1 MRLVMNEPVER
12 MDRPYARRWWAL
24 LVLCLSLLIIVMANT
39 ALTVAAPDMT
49 RDLGLSSA
57 DLQWVIDGYTV
68 PYAALMLLLG
78 AIGDKYSRR
87 GALVLG
93 LVVFG
98 GGAVAGSLVGSSTGV
113 IAARAVMG
121 VGAALIMPAT
131 LSLLAATFPR
141 AERAKAI
148 VLWTATAGLA
158 IAAGPL
164 VAGALLENHGWSS
177 TFLINVPIAALAIV
191 GALVLVPPSKA
202 AHHNRIDYVGGL
214 LSVVWIGSL
223 VYMIIEGP
231 HFGWGVKAVTAAVVA
246 GAGLVLFVLWELR
259 HPRPVIDVRRF
270 ANRRFAGSNLAVA
283 LFFLAVFG
291 AFYYLTQ
298 HLQFVLGYDALDT
311 GVRMLPLAGAVFVGS
326 ALTGYLTPRIGMRF
340 TVTAGMVGGTVALAL
355 LTRVDASSSYGD
367 LVLPLVM
374 LGLAIGLA
382 LSPCTD
388 AIMGAFP
395 EAELGVGGAVNDTS
409 LELGGSLGIAIL
421 GSVLASSYSSHLA
434 DATAGSKLPAGALAT
449 AQDSVGAG
457 YAVAQGIGDKARQL
471 GEQAA
476 QSANAEQAAQLK
488 AQAGQ
493 LADGARQ
500 MADAVGSSFSDAVA
514 HTSLVGAVILG
525 VGTVLVAVLLPSKAR
540 TEAEAEIDADADAD
554 ADADTETETGVV
566 SETGAGSET
575 EAGAVSDTET
585 EAGSGTDA
593 DAGSEAGV
601 GAGVST
607 GAEAPAGKPAEAE
620 KPVGSEGASEGGT
633 EAGTV
638 TPRAAVS

>member
-1 MRLVMNEPVER
+1 MRLVMNEPAER

-49 RDLGLSSA
+49 ADLGLNSA

-93 LVVFG
+93 LVVFAG
-98 GGAVAGSLVGSSTGV
+98 GSVFGYLADSSTTV

-121 VGAALIMPAT
+121 AGAAMIMPAT
-131 LSLLAATFPR
+131 LSLLASTFPR

-148 VLWTATAGLA
+148 TLWTATAGLA

-164 VAGALLENHGWSS
+164 VAGALLADHGWSS
-177 TFLINVPIAALAIV
+177 TFLINVPIAVLAIL
-191 GALVLVPPSKA
+191 GAFALVPPSRSA
-202 AHHNRIDYVGGL
+202 DRGRIDYGGGL
-214 LSVVWIGSL
+214 LSVVWIAAL
-223 VYMIIEGP
+223 IYMIIEGP

-246 GAGLVLFVLWELR
+246 GAGLVAFVLWELR
-259 HPRPVIDVRRF
+259 HPRPLLDVRRF
-270 ANRRFAGSNLAVA
+270 THRGFAGSNLAVA

-311 GVRMLPLAGAVFVGS
+311 GLRMLPLAGAVFVGA
-326 ALTGYLTPRIGMRF
+326 ALTGFLTPRVGMKW
-340 TVTAGMVGGTVALAL
+340 TVTAGMVGGTAALAL
-355 LTRVDASSSYGD
+355 LTQVGAGSSYGD
-367 LVLPLVM
+367 FVAPLIV
-374 LGLAIGLA
+374 LGLSIGLA

-395 EAELGVGGAVNDTS
+395 ESELGVGGAVNDTS

-421 GSVLASSYSSHLA
+421 GSLLATSYSGHLSE
-434 DATAGSKLPAGALAT
+434 ATAGSKLPASSLSTAL
-449 AQDSVGAG
+449 DSVGAG

-471 GEQAA
+471 
-476 QSANAEQAAQLK
+476 AEQAAHTGDPQQAERLR

-493 LADGARQ
+493 LGGGARQ
-500 MADAVGSSFSDAVA
+500 MADAVGSAFSDAVA
-514 HTSLVGAVILG
+514 HTSLIGAVILG
-525 VGTVLVAVLLPSKAR
+525 IGTVVVALLLPGKEK
-540 TEAEAEIDADADAD
+540 TVAEPAD
-554 ADADTETETGVV
+554 ENKELE
-566 SETGAGSET
+566 S
-575 EAGAVSDTET
+575 AGA
-585 EAGSGTDA
+585 
-593 DAGSEAGV
+593 
-601 GAGVST
+601 
-607 GAEAPAGKPAEAE
+607 
-620 KPVGSEGASEGGT
+620 
-633 EAGTV
+633 
-638 TPRAAVS
+638 R

>member
-1 MRLVMNEPVER
+1 MRLVMTEPVER
-12 MDRPYARRWWAL
+12 MERPYARRWWAL

-49 RDLGLSSA
+49 KDLGLSSA

-98 GGAVAGSLVGSSTGV
+98 GGAVFGYLADSAATV

-148 VLWTATAGLA
+148 TLWTATAGLA
-158 IAAGPL
+158 IAAGPV
-164 VAGALLENHGWSS
+164 VAGALLRDHGWSS
-177 TFLINVPIAALAIV
+177 TFLINVPVAAV
-191 GALVLVPPSKA
+191 ALVAAFVLVPPSKA
-202 AHHNRIDYVGGL
+202 GHHDRIDYVGGV
-214 LSVVWIGSL
+214 LSVIWTAAL

-231 HFGWGVKAVTAAVVA
+231 HFGWGAKAVGAAVVA
-246 GAGLVLFVLWELR
+246 GVGLVAFVLWELR
-259 HPRPVIDVRRF
+259 HPRPILDVRRF
-270 ANRRFAGSNLAVA
+270 TARRFAGSNLAVA

-298 HLQFVLGYDALDT
+298 HLQFVLGYDALQT

-326 ALTGYLTPRIGMRF
+326 ALTALLTPRVGMKW
-340 TVTAGMVGGTVALAL
+340 TVGAGMAGGTVALAL
-355 LTRVDASSSYGD
+355 LTRVDAGSTYGD
-367 LVLPLVM
+367 FVAPLII

-395 EAELGVGGAVNDTS
+395 ESELGVGGAVNDTS

-421 GSVLASSYSSHLA
+421 GSLLATSYSDHLS
-434 DATAGSKLPAGALAT
+434 DATKGSKLPASALDT

-457 YAVAQGIGDKARQL
+457 YAVAQGIGEKAH
-471 GEQAA
+471 QAA
-476 QSANAEQAAQLK
+476 ARAQQATDPQQAAQLK
-488 AQAGQ
+488 QQAGE
-493 LADGARQ
+493 LASGARQ
-500 MADAVGSSFSDAVA
+500 MADAVGSAFSDAVA

-525 VGTVLVAVLLPSKAR
+525 VGTVLVAVLLPR
-540 TEAEAEIDADADAD
+540 HEAAAQEKEN
-554 ADADTETETGVV
+554 
-566 SETGAGSET
+566 
-575 EAGAVSDTET
+575 
-585 EAGSGTDA
+585 
-593 DAGSEAGV
+593 
-601 GAGVST
+601 
-607 GAEAPAGKPAEAE
+607 AE
-620 KPVGSEGASEGGT
+620 KELADSRTA
-633 EAGTV
+633 
-638 TPRAAVS
+638 

>member
-1 MRLVMNEPVER
+1 MRLVMTEPVER
-12 MDRPYARRWWAL
+12 TDRPYARRWWAL

-93 LVVFG
+93 LLVFG
-98 GGAVAGSLVGSSTGV
+98 GGAVFGYLAGSAATV

-148 VLWTATAGLA
+148 TLWTATAGLA
-158 IAAGPL
+158 IAAGPV
-164 VAGALLENHGWSS
+164 VAGALLRGHGWSS
-177 TFLINVPIAALAIV
+177 TFLINVPVAAVAIV
-191 GALVLVPPSKA
+191 GALVLVPPSRA
-202 AHHNRIDYVGGL
+202 GHHDRIDYVGGL
-214 LSVVWIGSL
+214 LSVLWTGAL

-231 HFGWGVKAVTAAVVA
+231 HFGWGAKAVAAAVVA
-246 GAGLVLFVLWELR
+246 GAGLVAFVLWELR
-259 HPRPVIDVRRF
+259 HPRPILDVRRF
-270 ANRRFAGSNLAVA
+270 TGRRFAGSNLAVA

-298 HLQFVLGYDALDT
+298 HLQFVLGYDALQT
-311 GVRMLPLAGAVFVGS
+311 GVRMLPLAGAVFAGS
-326 ALTGYLTPRIGMRF
+326 ALTGWLTPRVGMKW
-340 TVTAGMVGGTVALAL
+340 TVGAGMAGGTTALAL
-355 LTRVDASSSYGD
+355 LTRVDAGSGYGD
-367 LVLPLVM
+367 FVAPLLI

-395 EAELGVGGAVNDTS
+395 ESELGVGGAVNDTS

-421 GSVLASSYSSHLA
+421 GSLLATSYGDHLS
-434 DATAGSKLPAGALAT
+434 DATAGSGLPASALDT
-449 AQDSVGAG
+449 ARDSVGAG
-457 YAVAQGIGDKARQL
+457 YAVAQGIGEKAQ
-471 GEQAA
+471 QAA
-476 QSANAEQAAQLK
+476 ARAQQAGDPQQAAQLK
-488 AQAGQ
+488 QQAGE
-493 LADGARQ
+493 LAAGARQ
-500 MADAVGSSFSDAVA
+500 MADAVGSAFSDAVA

-525 VGTVLVAVLLPSKAR
+525 IGTVLVAVLLPGR
-540 TEAEAEIDADADAD
+540 
-554 ADADTETETGVV
+554 
-566 SETGAGSET
+566 
-575 EAGAVSDTET
+575 EAGAAQAATE
-585 EAGSGTDA
+585 ERELVDSA
-593 DAGSEAGV
+593 
-601 GAGVST
+601 
-607 GAEAPAGKPAEAE
+607 AE
-620 KPVGSEGASEGGT
+620 
-633 EAGTV
+633 
-638 TPRAAVS
+638 

>member
-12 MDRPYARRWWAL
+12 MERPYAKRWWAL

-49 RDLGLSSA
+49 QDLGLTSS

-98 GGAVAGSLVGSSTGV
+98 AGSVAGSLVGSSTGV

-121 VGAALIMPAT
+121 VGAAMIMPAT

-164 VAGALLENHGWSS
+164 VAGALLENHGWAS
-177 TFLINVPIAALAIV
+177 TFLINVPVAALAIA
-191 GALVLVPPSKA
+191 GALALVPPSKA
-202 AHHNRIDYVGGL
+202 ARHGRIDYAGGL
-214 LSVVWIGSL
+214 LSVVWTGAL
-223 VYMIIEGP
+223 VYMIIQGP
-231 HFGWGVKAVTAAVVA
+231 HFGWDAKAVGAAVVA
-246 GAGLVLFVLWELR
+246 GAGLIAFVAWELR
-259 HPRPVIDVRRF
+259 HPRPVLDVRRF
-270 ANRRFAGSNLAVA
+270 LDRGFAGSNLAVA

-298 HLQFVLGYDALDT
+298 HLQFVLGYDPFDT

-326 ALTGYLTPRIGMRF
+326 ALTGLLTPRLGMKV
-340 TVTAGMVGGTVALAL
+340 TVTAGMALGTLALAL
-355 LTRVDASSSYGD
+355 LTRVDAASGYGD
-367 LVLPLVM
+367 FVAPLVI
-374 LGLAIGLA
+374 LGVAIGLA

-395 EAELGVGGAVNDTS
+395 ESELGVGGAVNDTS
-409 LELGGSLGIAIL
+409 LELGGSLGIALL

-434 DATAGSKLPAGALAT
+434 DAAHGTGLPAAALET

-457 YAVAQGIGDKARQL
+457 YAVAQGVADKA
-471 GEQAA
+471 AHA
-476 QSANAEQAAQLK
+476 TAPEQAAQL
-488 AQAGQ
+488 AE
-493 LADGARQ
+493 GARR
-500 MADAVGSSFSDAVA
+500 MTEAVGSAFSDAVA
-514 HTSLVGAVILG
+514 HTSLVGAVILA
-525 VGTVLVAVLLPSKAR
+525 VGTVLVAVLLPGRTARAAAR
-540 TEAEAEIDADADAD
+540 TED
-554 ADADTETETGVV
+554 
-566 SETGAGSET
+566 
-575 EAGAVSDTET
+575 
-585 EAGSGTDA
+585 
-593 DAGSEAGV
+593 
-601 GAGVST
+601 
-607 GAEAPAGKPAEAE
+607 
-620 KPVGSEGASEGGT
+620 
-633 EAGTV
+633 
-638 TPRAAVS
+638 R

>member
-1 MRLVMNEPVER
+1 MRLVRTEPVEGTT
-12 MDRPYARRWWAL
+12 RPYARRWWAL

-49 RDLGLSSA
+49 QDLGLSSA

-98 GGAVAGSLVGSSTGV
+98 AGSVAGSLVGSATGV

-148 VLWTATAGLA
+148 TLWTATAGLA

-164 VAGALLENHGWSS
+164 VAGALLENHGWAS
-177 TFLINVPIAALAIV
+177 TFLINVPIAALAII

-202 AHHNRIDYVGGL
+202 GHHDRIDYVGGL
-214 LSVVWIGSL
+214 LSVVWIGAL

-231 HFGWGVKAVTAAVVA
+231 HFGWGVKAVTAAVAA
-246 GAGLVLFVLWELR
+246 GLGLVLFVGWELR
-259 HPRPVIDVRRF
+259 HPRPVLDVRRF
-270 ANRRFAGSNLAVA
+270 TQRRFAGSNLAVA

-311 GVRMLPLAGAVFVGS
+311 GLRMLPLAGAVFVGS
-326 ALTGYLTPRIGMRF
+326 ALTGYFTPRVGMKV
-340 TVTAGMVGGTVALAL
+340 TVTAGMVGGTAALAL
-355 LTRVDASSSYGD
+355 LSQVDSGSSYGSF
-367 LVLPLVM
+367 VAPLVV

-421 GSVLASSYSSHLA
+421 GSLLSTSYASHLT
-434 DATAGSKLPAGALAT
+434 DATNGSKLPAGALSQ

-457 YAVAQGIGDKARQL
+457 YQVAQAIGTQAQQL
-471 GEQAA
+471 AAQASQAA
-476 QSANAEQAAQLK
+476 SAGNTGQVAELK
-488 AQAGQ
+488 AQATQ
-493 LADGARQ
+493 LAQGARQ

-514 HTSLVGAVILG
+514 HTSLIGAVILG
-525 VGTVLVAVLLPSKAR
+525 VGTVLVAVLLPGKGSGDGGR
-540 TEAEAEIDADADAD
+540 TEE
-554 ADADTETETGVV
+554 TETEPE
-566 SETGAGSET
+566 SELESDSGPESE
-575 EAGAVSDTET
+575 
-585 EAGSGTDA
+585 SGA
-593 DAGSEAGV
+593 DAPAWSSKSSKSSKSSEA
-601 GAGVST
+601 SKSS
-607 GAEAPAGKPAEAE
+607 EES
-620 KPVGSEGASEGGT
+620 GSSESDDASELTRTG
-633 EAGTV
+633 
-638 TPRAAVS
+638 R

>member
-1 MRLVMNEPVER
+1 MRLVMNEPAER

-87 GALVLG
+87 GALALG

-98 GGAVAGSLVGSSTGV
+98 GGAVLGHLADSAAAV

-148 VLWTATAGLA
+148 TLWTATAGLA

-164 VAGALLENHGWSS
+164 VAGALLQDHGWSS
-177 TFLINVPIAALAIV
+177 TFLINVPVAAVALV
-191 GALVLVPPSKA
+191 GTFVLVPPSRA
-202 AHHNRIDYVGGL
+202 ARHGRIDYVGGL

-231 HFGWGVKAVTAAVVA
+231 HFGWDAKAVTAAAVA
-246 GAGLVLFVLWELR
+246 GVSLVAFVLWELR
-259 HPRPVIDVRRF
+259 HPRPVLDVRRF
-270 ANRRFAGSNLAVA
+270 GRRRFAGSNLAVA

-298 HLQFVLGYDALDT
+298 HLQFVLGYDALAT
-311 GVRMLPLAGAVFVGS
+311 GLRMLPLAGAVFAGS
-326 ALTGYLTPRIGMRF
+326 ALTGYLTPRVGMKW
-340 TVTAGMVGGTVALAL
+340 TVTAGMVGGTAALAL
-355 LTRVDASSSYGD
+355 LTRVDGSSGYGD
-367 LVLPLVM
+367 LVAPLVI

-395 EAELGVGGAVNDTS
+395 ESELGVGGAVNDTS

-421 GSVLASSYSSHLA
+421 GSLLSTSYAQHLS
-434 DATAGSKLPAGALAT
+434 DATAGSGLPAGALST

-457 YAVAQGIGDKARQL
+457 YAVAQGIGEKARKL
-471 GEQAA
+471 AAQAA
-476 QSANAEQAAQLK
+476 RATDPQQAAQLK
-488 AQAGQ
+488 AQAGG
-493 LADGARQ
+493 LAEGAQR
-500 MADAVGSSFSDAVA
+500 MKDAVGSSFSDAVA

-525 VGTVLVAVLLPSKAR
+525 VGTLAVALLLPRGTAR
-540 TEAEAEIDADADAD
+540 DEQPAEEAKEL
-554 ADADTETETGVV
+554 
-566 SETGAGSET
+566 
-575 EAGAVSDTET
+575 
-585 EAGSGTDA
+585 
-593 DAGSEAGV
+593 V
-601 GAGVST
+601 GAL
-607 GAEAPAGKPAEAE
+607 
-620 KPVGSEGASEGGT
+620 
-633 EAGTV
+633 
-638 TPRAAVS
+638 

>member
-1 MRLVMNEPVER
+1 MALVMRQPVEE
-12 MDRPYARRWWAL
+12 MEQPYGRRWWAL
-24 LVLCLSLLIIVMANT
+24 GVLCLSLLIIVMANT

-49 RDLGLSSA
+49 KDLGLSSS

-98 GGAVAGSLVGSSTGV
+98 AGSVAGSLVDSSTGV

-121 VGAALIMPAT
+121 FGAAMIMPAT

-164 VAGALLENHGWSS
+164 VAGALLEDHGWAS
-177 TFLINVPIAALAIV
+177 TFLINVPVAVLAV
-191 GALVLVPPSKA
+191 LGAFVLIPPSKA
-202 AHHNRIDYVGGL
+202 GHHDRIDYVGGL
-214 LSVVWIGSL
+214 LSVVWTGALI
-223 VYMIIEGP
+223 YMIIQGP
-231 HFGWGVKAVTAAVVA
+231 HFGWDAKAISAAVVA
-246 GAGLVLFVLWELR
+246 GVGLLAFVGWELR
-259 HPRPVIDVRRF
+259 HPHPILNVRRF
-270 ANRRFAGSNLAVA
+270 LDRRFAGSNLAVA

-298 HLQFVLGYDALDT
+298 HLQFVLGYNPLET

-326 ALTGYLTPRIGMRF
+326 ALTGFLTPRIGMKI
-340 TVTAGMVGGTVALAL
+340 TVSAGMVAGTVALAL
-355 LTRVDASSSYGD
+355 LTRVDAGSSYGD
-367 LVLPLVM
+367 FVAPLIV

-395 EAELGVGGAVNDTS
+395 ESELGVGGAVNDTS

-421 GSVLASSYSSHLA
+421 GSVLASSYSSNLA
-434 DATAGSKLPAGALAT
+434 DAARASGAKLPDGTLDT

-457 YAVAQGIGDKARQL
+457 YAVAQGIGDQARATAEKAAHAGSQ
-471 GEQAA
+471 Q
-476 QSANAEQAAQLK
+476 QAAQLK
-488 AQAGQ
+488 GQAEQ
-493 LADGARQ
+493 LAQGAHR
-500 MADAVGSSFSDAVA
+500 MADAVGSAFSDAVS
-514 HTSLVGAVILG
+514 HTSLIGAAILG
-525 VGTVLVAVLLPSKAR
+525 VGTVLVAVLLPRKGRDETAPR
-540 TEAEAEIDADADAD
+540 TSEEPAPREAAE
-554 ADADTETETGVV
+554 
-566 SETGAGSET
+566 
-575 EAGAVSDTET
+575 
-585 EAGSGTDA
+585 
-593 DAGSEAGV
+593 
-601 GAGVST
+601 
-607 GAEAPAGKPAEAE
+607 PQPQ
-620 KPVGSEGASEGGT
+620 
-633 EAGTV
+633 
-638 TPRAAVS
+638 R

>member
-1 MRLVMNEPVER
+1 MRLVMNEPVDT

-87 GALVLG
+87 GALLLG

-98 GGAVAGSLVGSSTGV
+98 GGAVAGSLVGSSIGV

-121 VGAALIMPAT
+121 VGAAMIMPAT

-164 VAGALLENHGWSS
+164 VAGALLRDHGWAS
-177 TFLINVPIAALAIV
+177 TFLINVPIAAVAIV

-202 AHHNRIDYVGGL
+202 ERHGRIDYVGGV
-214 LSVVWIGSL
+214 LSVVWVGAL

-231 HFGWGVKAVTAAVVA
+231 HFGWGAKAVTAAVVA
-246 GAGLVLFVLWELR
+246 GVALVGFVVWELR
-259 HPRPVIDVRRF
+259 HPRPVLDVRRF
-270 ANRRFAGSNLAVA
+270 ADRRFAGSNLAVA

-298 HLQFVLGYDALDT
+298 DLQFVLGYDAWET

-326 ALTGYLTPRIGMRF
+326 ALTGYLTPRIGMRI

-355 LTRVDASSSYGD
+355 LTRIDAGSGYGD
-367 LVLPLVM
+367 FVPPLVI

-395 EAELGVGGAVNDTS
+395 ESELGVGGAVNDTS
-409 LELGGSLGIAIL
+409 LELGGSLGIALL
-421 GSVLASSYSSHLA
+421 GSVLAGSYSSHLA
-434 DATAGSKLPAGALAT
+434 DASRGTELPGDALST

-457 YAVAQGIGDKARQL
+457 YAVAQRI
-471 GEQAA
+471 GEQAQQLAEKA
-476 QSANAEQAAQLK
+476 QGASDPQQAAQWK

-493 LADGARQ
+493 LADGARA
-500 MADAVGSSFSDAVA
+500 MADAVGASFSDAVA
-514 HTSLVGAVILG
+514 HTSVVGAVILG
-525 VGTVLVAVLLPSKAR
+525 VGTVVVGVLLPGR
-540 TEAEAEIDADADAD
+540 R
-554 ADADTETETGVV
+554 G
-566 SETGAGSET
+566 GA
-575 EAGAVSDTET
+575 AGAVGAAGL
-585 EAGSGTDA
+585 EAPVESGA
-593 DAGSEAGV
+593 DVVSAGV
-601 GAGVST
+601 G
-607 GAEAPAGKPAEAE
+607 GK
-620 KPVGSEGASEGGT
+620 G
-633 EAGTV
+633 
-638 TPRAAVS
+638 

>member
-1 MRLVMNEPVER
+1 MNEPTER

-49 RDLGLSSA
+49 ADLGLNSA

-93 LVVFG
+93 LVVFAG
-98 GGAVAGSLVGSSTGV
+98 GSVFGYLADSSTTV

-121 VGAALIMPAT
+121 AGAAMIMPAT
-131 LSLLAATFPR
+131 LSLLASTFPR

-148 VLWTATAGLA
+148 TLWTATAGLA

-164 VAGALLENHGWSS
+164 VAGALLADHGWSS
-177 TFLINVPIAALAIV
+177 TFLINVPIAILAIL
-191 GALVLVPPSKA
+191 GAFVLVPPSKA
-202 AHHNRIDYVGGL
+202 ADRGRIDYGGGL
-214 LSVVWIGSL
+214 LSVVWIAAL

-246 GAGLVLFVLWELR
+246 GAALVAFVLWELR
-259 HPRPVIDVRRF
+259 HPRPLLDVRRF
-270 ANRRFAGSNLAVA
+270 TNRGFAGSNLAVA

-311 GVRMLPLAGAVFVGS
+311 GLRMLPLAGAVFVGA
-326 ALTGYLTPRIGMRF
+326 ALTGFLTPRVGMKW
-340 TVTAGMVGGTVALAL
+340 TVTAGMVGGTAALAL
-355 LTRVDASSSYGD
+355 LTQVDSGSSYGD
-367 LVLPLVM
+367 FVAPLVV
-374 LGLAIGLA
+374 LGLSIGLA

-395 EAELGVGGAVNDTS
+395 ESELGVGGAVNDTS

-421 GSVLASSYSSHLA
+421 GSLLATSYSGHLS
-434 DATAGSKLPAGALAT
+434 DATAGSKLPASSLST

-471 GEQAA
+471 
-476 QSANAEQAAQLK
+476 AEQAAHTGDPQQAERLR
-488 AQAGQ
+488 AQAEQ
-493 LADGARQ
+493 LGGGARQ

-514 HTSLVGAVILG
+514 HTSLIGAVILG
-525 VGTVLVAVLLPSKAR
+525 IGTVVVALLLPGKEK
-540 TEAEAEIDADADAD
+540 TLEEPAEENK
-554 ADADTETETGVV
+554 ELE
-566 SETGAGSET
+566 S
-575 EAGAVSDTET
+575 AGA
-585 EAGSGTDA
+585 
-593 DAGSEAGV
+593 
-601 GAGVST
+601 
-607 GAEAPAGKPAEAE
+607 
-620 KPVGSEGASEGGT
+620 
-633 EAGTV
+633 
-638 TPRAAVS
+638 R

>member
-1 MRLVMNEPVER
+1 MRLVLTEPAEE

-57 DLQWVIDGYTV
+57 DLQWVIDAYTV

-78 AIGDKYSRR
+78 AIGDTCSRR

-98 GGAVAGSLVGSSTGV
+98 GGAVFGSLADSATTV
-113 IAARAVMG
+113 IVARAVMG

-148 VLWTATAGLA
+148 TLWTATAGLA
-158 IAAGPL
+158 IAAGPV
-164 VAGALLENHGWSS
+164 VAGALLKSHGWAS
-177 TFLINVPIAALAIV
+177 TFLINVPVAVVALLAAF
-191 GALVLVPPSKA
+191 VLVPPSKA
-202 AHHNRIDYVGGL
+202 GHDKPIDYIGGL

-231 HFGWGVKAVTAAVVA
+231 HFGWDTKAVTAAVVA
-246 GAGLVLFVLWELR
+246 AAGLLAFVLWELR
-259 HPRPVIDVRRF
+259 HPHPILDVRRF
-270 ANRRFAGSNLAVA
+270 TARRFAGANLAVA

-298 HLQFVLGYDALDT
+298 HLQFVLGYGPLDT
-311 GVRMLPLAGAVFVGS
+311 GVRMLPLAGAVFVGA
-326 ALTGYLTPRIGMRF
+326 ALTGYLTPRVGMKW
-340 TVTAGMVGGTVALAL
+340 TVTAGMAGGTAALAL
-355 LTRVDASSSYGD
+355 LTRVDGTSAYGD
-367 LVLPLVM
+367 LVLPLIV

-388 AIMGAFP
+388 AIMGSFP
-395 EAELGVGGAVNDTS
+395 ESDLGVGGAVNDTS

-421 GSVLASSYSSHLA
+421 GSLLSTTYSDRLA
-434 DATAGSKLPAGALAT
+434 DAVSGSELPASALAT

-457 YAVAQGIGDKARQL
+457 YAVAQGIGDKAREL
-471 GEQAA
+471 AAQAA
-476 QSANAEQAAQLK
+476 QATDLQQAAQLK

-493 LADGARQ
+493 LAQGARQ
-500 MADAVGSSFSDAVA
+500 MADAVGTSFADAVA
-514 HTSLVGAVILG
+514 HTSLVGAIVLG
-525 VGTVLVAVLLPSKAR
+525 VGTVAVGLLLPLGAGKNAAR
-540 TEAEAEIDADADAD
+540 SAEGAQPEGEVKPVGGETERVARSERTDEV
-554 ADADTETETGVV
+554 TETKKSKKSEETA
-566 SETGAGSET
+566 ETKK
-575 EAGAVSDTET
+575 
-585 EAGSGTDA
+585 TDA
-593 DAGSEAGV
+593 D
-601 GAGVST
+601 GAG
-607 GAEAPAGKPAEAE
+607 GEEAAETKEPA
-620 KPVGSEGASEGGT
+620 
-633 EAGTV
+633 
-638 TPRAAVS
+638 RDAAN

>member
-1 MRLVMNEPVER
+1 MRLVMTEPVER
-12 MDRPYARRWWAL
+12 TDRPYARRWWAL

-93 LVVFG
+93 LLVFG
-98 GGAVAGSLVGSSTGV
+98 GGAVFGYLADSAATV

-148 VLWTATAGLA
+148 TLWTATAGLA
-158 IAAGPL
+158 IAAGPV
-164 VAGALLENHGWSS
+164 VAGALLKHHGWAS
-177 TFLINVPIAALAIV
+177 TFLINVPIAAV
-191 GALVLVPPSKA
+191 ALVAAFVLVPPSKA
-202 AHHNRIDYVGGL
+202 GHHDRIDYVGGL
-214 LSVVWIGSL
+214 LSVLWVGAL

-231 HFGWGVKAVTAAVVA
+231 HFGWDAKAVTAAVVA
-246 GAGLVLFVLWELR
+246 GAGLVAFVLWELR
-259 HPRPVIDVRRF
+259 HPRPILDVRRF
-270 ANRRFAGSNLAVA
+270 TSRRFAGSNLAVA

-298 HLQFVLGYDALDT
+298 HLQFVLGYDALAT

-326 ALTGYLTPRIGMRF
+326 ALTGYLTPRVGMKW
-340 TVTAGMVGGTVALAL
+340 TVTAGMVGGTAALAL
-355 LTRVDASSSYGD
+355 LTRVDGASSYGD
-367 LVLPLVM
+367 FVAPLII

-395 EAELGVGGAVNDTS
+395 ESELGVGGAVNDTS

-421 GSVLASSYSSHLA
+421 GSLLSTSYSGHLS
-434 DATAGSKLPAGALAT
+434 DATAGSKLPADALST

-471 GEQAA
+471 AAQAA
-476 QSANAEQAAQLK
+476 HTTDPQQAAQLK
-488 AQAGQ
+488 AQATQ
-493 LADGARQ
+493 LAQGAGQ
-500 MADAVGSSFSDAVA
+500 MKDAVGSSFADAVA

-525 VGTVLVAVLLPSKAR
+525 AGTLLVAFLLPRGTAR
-540 TEAEAEIDADADAD
+540 EEEPAQEVKDL
-554 ADADTETETGVV
+554 V
-566 SETGAGSET
+566 
-575 EAGAVSDTET
+575 
-585 EAGSGTDA
+585 GSG
-593 DAGSEAGV
+593 V
-601 GAGVST
+601 N
-607 GAEAPAGKPAEAE
+607 
-620 KPVGSEGASEGGT
+620 
-633 EAGTV
+633 
-638 TPRAAVS
+638 

>member
-1 MRLVMNEPVER
+1 MRLVKNEPVER
-12 MDRPYARRWWAL
+12 MEGPYPRRWWAL

-93 LVVFG
+93 LLVFG
-98 GGAVAGSLVGSSTGV
+98 GGAVAGYLAGSAGAV

-141 AERAKAI
+141 RERAKAI
-148 VLWTATAGLA
+148 TLWTATAGLA
-158 IAAGPL
+158 IAAGPV
-164 VAGALLENHGWSS
+164 VAGALLRDHGWAS
-177 TFLINVPIAALAIV
+177 TFLINVPIAAVAIV
-191 GALVLVPPSKA
+191 AAFVLVPPSKA
-202 AHHNRIDYVGGL
+202 GHHDRIDYVGGL
-214 LSVVWIGSL
+214 LSVIWTGAL

-231 HFGWGVKAVTAAVVA
+231 HFGWGAKAVTAAVVA
-246 GAGLVLFVLWELR
+246 GVGLIAFVLWELR
-259 HPRPVIDVRRF
+259 HPRPILDVRRF
-270 ANRRFAGSNLAVA
+270 TERRFAGSNLAVA

-326 ALTGYLTPRIGMRF
+326 ALTGYLTPRVGMKW
-340 TVTAGMVGGTVALAL
+340 TVSAGMVGGTAALAL
-355 LTRVDASSSYGD
+355 LTRVDAGSSYGD
-367 LVLPLVM
+367 FVAPLII

-388 AIMGAFP
+388 AIMGSFP

-421 GSVLASSYSSHLA
+421 GSLLGTSYSDHLA
-434 DATAGSKLPAGALAT
+434 DATRGGRLPADALAT

-457 YAVAQGIGDKARQL
+457 YAVAQGIGDKARAL
-471 GEQAA
+471 AEQAA
-476 QSANAEQAAQLK
+476 HASSPQQAAQLK
-488 AQAGQ
+488 AQAQQ
-493 LADGARQ
+493 LAEGAGQ
-500 MADAVGSSFSDAVA
+500 MSHAVGSSFADAVA

-525 VGTVLVAVLLPSKAR
+525 AGTVLVAVLLPRRDKAR
-540 TEAEAEIDADADAD
+540 AEQPEQ
-554 ADADTETETGVV
+554 EKEPQL
-566 SETGAGSET
+566 S
-575 EAGAVSDTET
+575 
-585 EAGSGTDA
+585 
-593 DAGSEAGV
+593 DAG
-601 GAGVST
+601 
-607 GAEAPAGKPAEAE
+607 
-620 KPVGSEGASEGGT
+620 
-633 EAGTV
+633 
-638 TPRAAVS
+638 

>member
-1 MRLVMNEPVER
+1 MNRPVEE
-12 MDRPYARRWWAL
+12 MKQPYARRWWAL

-49 RDLGLSSA
+49 KDLGLSSS

-98 GGAVAGSLVGSSTGV
+98 AGSVAGSLVDSSGGV

-121 VGAALIMPAT
+121 FGAAMIMPAT

-164 VAGALLENHGWSS
+164 VAGALLQNHGWAS
-177 TFLINVPIAALAIV
+177 TFLINVPIAVVAII
-191 GALVLVPPSKA
+191 GAFVLVPPSKA
-202 AHHNRIDYVGGL
+202 GHSNRIDYVGGA
-214 LSVVWIGSL
+214 LSVIWTGAL
-223 VYMIIEGP
+223 VYMIIQGP
-231 HFGWGVKAVTAAVVA
+231 HFGWDAKAISAAVVA
-246 GAGLVLFVLWELR
+246 GVGLLAFVAWELR
-259 HPRPVIDVRRF
+259 HPHPILNVRRF
-270 ANRRFAGSNLAVA
+270 LDRRFAGSNLAVA

-298 HLQFVLGYDALDT
+298 HLQFVLGYNPLET

-326 ALTGYLTPRIGMRF
+326 ALTGYLTPRIGMKI
-340 TVTAGMVGGTVALAL
+340 TVSAGMVAGTVALAL

-367 LVLPLVM
+367 FVAPLII

-395 EAELGVGGAVNDTS
+395 ESELGVGGAVNDTS

-421 GSVLASSYSSHLA
+421 GSVLASSYSSKLA
-434 DATAGSKLPAGALAT
+434 DAASASGTKLPDGTLET

-457 YAVAQGIGDKARQL
+457 YAVAQGIGDKAHEVA
-471 GEQAA
+471 GQAA
-476 QSANAEQAAQLK
+476 KATSPEQAAQLK
-488 AQAGQ
+488 GQAEQ
-493 LADGARQ
+493 LAQGAGK
-500 MADAVGSSFSDAVA
+500 MADAVGSAFSDSVA
-514 HTSLVGAVILG
+514 HTSLVGAAILG
-525 VGTVLVAVLLPSKAR
+525 VGTVLVAVLLPRKSAS
-540 TEAEAEIDADADAD
+540 AADAAEPVPED
-554 ADADTETETGVV
+554 
-566 SETGAGSET
+566 GAARER
-575 EAGAVSDTET
+575 E
-585 EAGSGTDA
+585 
-593 DAGSEAGV
+593 
-601 GAGVST
+601 
-607 GAEAPAGKPAEAE
+607 PQ
-620 KPVGSEGASEGGT
+620 
-633 EAGTV
+633 
-638 TPRAAVS
+638 R

>member
-1 MRLVMNEPVER
+1 MRLVMTEPVER
-12 MDRPYARRWWAL
+12 MERPYARRWWAL

-49 RDLGLSSA
+49 QDLDLSSA

-98 GGAVAGSLVGSSTGV
+98 SGAVFGYLADSAATV

-148 VLWTATAGLA
+148 TLWTATAGLA
-158 IAAGPL
+158 IAAGPV
-164 VAGALLENHGWSS
+164 VAGALLRDHGWSS
-177 TFLINVPIAALAIV
+177 TFLINVPIALVAI
-191 GALVLVPPSKA
+191 AAAFVLVPPSRA
-202 AHHNRIDYVGGL
+202 GHHDRIDYVGGL
-214 LSVVWIGSL
+214 LSVIWTGAL

-231 HFGWGVKAVTAAVVA
+231 HFGWNAKAIGAAVTAGV
-246 GAGLVLFVLWELR
+246 GLVAFVLWELR
-259 HPRPVIDVRRF
+259 HPRPILDVRRF
-270 ANRRFAGSNLAVA
+270 AGRRFAGSNLAVA

-298 HLQFVLGYDALDT
+298 HLQFVLGYDALET

-326 ALTGYLTPRIGMRF
+326 ALTGWLTPRVGMKW
-340 TVTAGMVGGTVALAL
+340 TVSAGMVGGTAALAL
-355 LTRVDASSSYGD
+355 LTRVDAGSGYGD
-367 LVLPLVM
+367 FVAPLII

-395 EAELGVGGAVNDTS
+395 ESELGVGGAVNDTS

-421 GSVLASSYSSHLA
+421 GSLLATSYGDHLS
-434 DATAGSKLPAGALAT
+434 DATAGSKLPASALDT

-457 YAVAQGIGDKARQL
+457 YAVAQGIGEKAHQV
-471 GEQAA
+471 AA
-476 QSANAEQAAQLK
+476 QAQQASDPHQAAQLK
-488 AQAGQ
+488 QQAGE
-493 LADGARQ
+493 LAAGARQ
-500 MADAVGSSFSDAVA
+500 MADAVGSAFSDAVA
-514 HTSLVGAVILG
+514 HTSLVGAVVLG
-525 VGTVLVAVLLPSKAR
+525 VGTVLVAVLLPRHESP
-540 TEAEAEIDADADAD
+540 
-554 ADADTETETGVV
+554 
-566 SETGAGSET
+566 
-575 EAGAVSDTET
+575 
-585 EAGSGTDA
+585 
-593 DAGSEAGV
+593 
-601 GAGVST
+601 
-607 GAEAPAGKPAEAE
+607 APEVKEE
-620 KPVGSEGASEGGT
+620 EKKPVES
-633 EAGTV
+633 
-638 TPRAAVS
+638 AAV

>member
-49 RDLGLSSA
+49 QDLGLSSA

-87 GALVLG
+87 GALILG

-98 GGAVAGSLVGSSTGV
+98 GGAVAGSLVGSSAGV

-164 VAGALLENHGWSS
+164 VAGALLEHHGWSS
-177 TFLINVPIAALAIV
+177 TFLINVPVAVLAIV
-191 GALVLVPPSKA
+191 GALVLVPPSRA
-202 AHHNRIDYVGGL
+202 AHRHRIDYVGGL

-231 HFGWGVKAVTAAVVA
+231 HFGWGVKAVSAAVVA
-246 GAGLVLFVLWELR
+246 GAGLLLFVLWELR
-259 HPRPVIDVRRF
+259 HPRPVVDVRRF
-270 ANRRFAGSNLAVA
+270 TQRRFAGSNLAVA

-311 GVRMLPLAGAVFVGS
+311 GVRMLPLAGAVFAGS
-326 ALTGYLTPRIGMRF
+326 ALTGYLTPRVGMRI
-340 TVTAGMVGGTVALAL
+340 TVTAGMVGGTAALAL
-355 LTRVDASSSYGD
+355 LTRVDAASSYGD
-367 LVLPLVM
+367 FVLPLVI

-421 GSVLASSYSSHLA
+421 GSVLAGSYSSHLA
-434 DATAGSKLPAGALAT
+434 DATAGGKLPADALST

-476 QSANAEQAAQLK
+476 QTTDPGQAAQLK

-500 MADAVGSSFSDAVA
+500 MTDAVGSSFSDAVA
-514 HTSLVGAVILG
+514 HTSLVGALVLG
-525 VGTVLVAVLLPSKAR
+525 VGTVLVAVLLPRK
-540 TEAEAEIDADADAD
+540 
-554 ADADTETETGVV
+554 GHP
-566 SETGAGSET
+566 
-575 EAGAVSDTET
+575 
-585 EAGSGTDA
+585 GTDA
-593 DAGSEAGV
+593 ETGTGPGERADAG
-601 GAGVST
+601 T
-607 GAEAPAGKPAEAE
+607 D
-620 KPVGSEGASEGGT
+620 T
-633 EAGTV
+633 EAGTDS
-638 TPRAAVS
+638 TARTAPEADSGTDSGTDSDSGADSDDAAEAAESAEAGASAGNTAR

>member
-1 MRLVMNEPVER
+1 MRLVMTEPVER
-12 MDRPYARRWWAL
+12 TDRPYARRWWAL

-98 GGAVAGSLVGSSTGV
+98 GGAVFGYLADSAATV

-148 VLWTATAGLA
+148 TLWTATAGLA
-158 IAAGPL
+158 IAAGPV
-164 VAGALLENHGWSS
+164 VAGALLRSHGWSS
-177 TFLINVPIAALAIV
+177 TFLINVPIAAV
-191 GALVLVPPSKA
+191 ALVAAFVLVPPSRA
-202 AHHNRIDYVGGL
+202 GHHDRIDYVGGL
-214 LSVVWIGSL
+214 LSVVWIGAL
-223 VYMIIEGP
+223 IYMIIEGP

-246 GAGLVLFVLWELR
+246 GVGLAAFVLWELR
-259 HPRPVIDVRRF
+259 HPRPVLDVRRF
-270 ANRRFAGSNLAVA
+270 AHRRFAGSNLAVA

-298 HLQFVLGYDALDT
+298 HLQFVLGYDALGT
-311 GVRMLPLAGAVFVGS
+311 GLRMLPLAGAVFAGS
-326 ALTGYLTPRIGMRF
+326 ALTGYLTPRVGMRL
-340 TVTAGMVGGTVALAL
+340 TVTAGMVGGTAALAL
-355 LTRVDASSSYGD
+355 LTRVDAGSSYGD
-367 LVLPLVM
+367 FVAPLVI

-395 EAELGVGGAVNDTS
+395 ESELGVGGAVNDTS
-409 LELGGSLGIAIL
+409 LELGGSLGIAVL
-421 GSVLASSYSSHLA
+421 GSLLSTSYAHHLSGA
-434 DATAGSKLPAGALAT
+434 AAGSTLPPSALST

-457 YAVAQGIGDKARQL
+457 YQVAWGIGAKARRL
-471 GEQAA
+471 AEQAA
-476 QSANAEQAAQLK
+476 GAGDPQQAAQLK

-493 LADGARQ
+493 LAQGARQ
-500 MADAVGSSFSDAVA
+500 MKDAVGSAFSDAVA
-514 HTSLVGAVILG
+514 HTSLVGAVVLG
-525 VGTVLVAVLLPSKAR
+525 VGTLLVALLLPGR
-540 TEAEAEIDADADAD
+540 
-554 ADADTETETGVV
+554 
-566 SETGAGSET
+566 
-575 EAGAVSDTET
+575 
-585 EAGSGTDA
+585 
-593 DAGSEAGV
+593 
-601 GAGVST
+601 
-607 GAEAPAGKPAEAE
+607 EAPAPDAAAEEEREPA
-620 KPVGSEGASEGGT
+620 VG
-633 EAGTV
+633 
-638 TPRAAVS
+638 AAR

>member
-1 MRLVMNEPVER
+1 MRLVMTEPVER
-12 MDRPYARRWWAL
+12 TDRPYARRWWAL

-93 LVVFG
+93 LLVFG
-98 GGAVAGSLVGSSTGV
+98 GGAVFGYLAGSAATV

-148 VLWTATAGLA
+148 TLWTATAGLA
-158 IAAGPL
+158 IAAGPV
-164 VAGALLENHGWSS
+164 VAGALLRGHGWSS
-177 TFLINVPIAALAIV
+177 TFLINVPVAAVAIV
-191 GALVLVPPSKA
+191 GALVLVPPSRA
-202 AHHNRIDYVGGL
+202 GHHDRIDYVGGL
-214 LSVVWIGSL
+214 LSVLWTGAL

-231 HFGWGVKAVTAAVVA
+231 HFGWGAKAVAAAVVA
-246 GAGLVLFVLWELR
+246 GAGLVAFVLWELR
-259 HPRPVIDVRRF
+259 HPRPILDVRRF
-270 ANRRFAGSNLAVA
+270 TGRRFAGSNLAVA

-298 HLQFVLGYDALDT
+298 HLQFVLGYDALQT
-311 GVRMLPLAGAVFVGS
+311 GVRMLPLAGAVFAGS
-326 ALTGYLTPRIGMRF
+326 ALTGWLTPRVGMKW
-340 TVTAGMVGGTVALAL
+340 TVGAGMAGGTTALAL
-355 LTRVDASSSYGD
+355 LTRVDAGSGYGD
-367 LVLPLVM
+367 FVAPLLI

-395 EAELGVGGAVNDTS
+395 ESELGVGGAVNDTS

-421 GSVLASSYSSHLA
+421 GSLLATSYGDHLS
-434 DATAGSKLPAGALAT
+434 DATAGSGLPASALHT
-449 AQDSVGAG
+449 ARDSVGAG
-457 YAVAQGIGDKARQL
+457 YAVAQGIGEKAQ
-471 GEQAA
+471 QAA
-476 QSANAEQAAQLK
+476 ARAQQASDPQQAAQLK
-488 AQAGQ
+488 QQAGE
-493 LADGARQ
+493 LAAGARQ
-500 MADAVGSSFSDAVA
+500 MADAVGSAFSDAVA

-525 VGTVLVAVLLPSKAR
+525 IGTVLVAVLLPGR
-540 TEAEAEIDADADAD
+540 
-554 ADADTETETGVV
+554 
-566 SETGAGSET
+566 
-575 EAGAVSDTET
+575 EAGA
-585 EAGSGTDA
+585 AQAATDERELVDSA
-593 DAGSEAGV
+593 
-601 GAGVST
+601 
-607 GAEAPAGKPAEAE
+607 AE
-620 KPVGSEGASEGGT
+620 
-633 EAGTV
+633 
-638 TPRAAVS
+638 

>member
-1 MRLVMNEPVER
+1 MNRPVEE
-12 MDRPYARRWWAL
+12 MKQPYARRWWAL

-49 RDLGLSSA
+49 KDLGLSSS

-98 GGAVAGSLVGSSTGV
+98 AGSVAGSLVDSSGGV

-121 VGAALIMPAT
+121 FGAAMIMPAT

-164 VAGALLENHGWSS
+164 VAGALLENHGWAS
-177 TFLINVPIAALAIV
+177 TFLINVPIAAIAIV
-191 GALVLVPPSKA
+191 GALILVPPSKA
-202 AHHNRIDYVGGL
+202 GHSNRIDYVGGL
-214 LSVVWIGSL
+214 LSVVWTGAL
-223 VYMIIEGP
+223 VYMIIQGP
-231 HFGWGVKAVTAAVVA
+231 HFGWDAKAISAAVVA
-246 GAGLVLFVLWELR
+246 GVGLLAFVAWELR
-259 HPRPVIDVRRF
+259 HPHPILNVRRF
-270 ANRRFAGSNLAVA
+270 LDRRFSGSNLAVA

-298 HLQFVLGYDALDT
+298 HLQFVLGYNPLET

-326 ALTGYLTPRIGMRF
+326 ALTGYLTPRIGMKI
-340 TVTAGMVGGTVALAL
+340 TVSAGMVAGTAALAL

-367 LVLPLVM
+367 FVAPLVI

-395 EAELGVGGAVNDTS
+395 ESELGVGGAVNDTS

-421 GSVLASSYSSHLA
+421 GSVLASSYSSKLA
-434 DATAGSKLPAGALAT
+434 DAAAASGAKLPDGTLDT

-457 YAVAQGIGDKARQL
+457 YAVAQGIGDKAHEVA
-471 GEQAA
+471 GQAA
-476 QSANAEQAAQLK
+476 KATSPEQAAQLK
-488 AQAGQ
+488 GQAEQ
-493 LADGARQ
+493 LAQGAHK
-500 MADAVGSSFSDAVA
+500 MADSVGSAFSDSVA

-525 VGTVLVAVLLPSKAR
+525 VGTVLVAVLLPRKSALVADAAV
-540 TEAEAEIDADADAD
+540 AEGADAD
-554 ADADTETETGVV
+554 EGVR
-566 SETGAGSET
+566 ERE
-575 EAGAVSDTET
+575 
-585 EAGSGTDA
+585 
-593 DAGSEAGV
+593 
-601 GAGVST
+601 
-607 GAEAPAGKPAEAE
+607 PQ
-620 KPVGSEGASEGGT
+620 
-633 EAGTV
+633 
-638 TPRAAVS
+638 R